1 MSQVGPVGIWYQED
15 SEPKGEAKGA
25 VTCFLGWNKDPVL
38 TKSWHSS
45 PQVSRCSRQGV
56 NFSPLLK

>member
-45 PQVSRCSRQGV
+45 PQVYHAR
-56 NFSPLLK
+56 L